1 MTRLVPALR
10 LELTLQVRQKFL
22 HAAVFSGLIWLAVLL
37 PMPVSLRPVAE
48 PYVLVGDI
56 AIIGFFFVGGTVFFE
71 KQERTIGAIVS
82 TPLRFW
88 EYLAAKLT
96 VLLAISLF
104 VAVVVATIV
113 HGLGYHLL
121 PLVAGIVLGTLLM
134 LLVGFSSSLPF
145 ASVTDW
151 FLAAVIPLAINAGAA
166 GGALLRPVAQPG
178 ALPHPHPG
186 AAALARRGVRSGEL
200 GALAGRVCG
209 GLPNRVCGGIVPG
222 GQGAIRPLCRAKIGC
237 AVRAISSLAGPRAL
251 AAFGRNDIRGTYRD
265 PLLVMLVIA
274 PVIWTTGVA
283 LLTPLFTEMLARRY
297 GFDLVGYYPLIL
309 TAFLLLTSI
318 IVAGALAA
326 FLVLDDVDAGTMT
339 ALRVTPVP
347 LSVFFGYRAATV
359 MVVTTIY
366 VVATMS
372 CSGILEPGLV
382 SSLIPIGLVAGLSA
396 VVTLLLILA
405 VANNKI
411 QGLAMV
417 RALGMLIA
425 GLPCLPWFI
434 SSNWNLA
441 FGVLPP
447 YWAAKA
453 FWVASDHGT
462 WWPYLVGGAVY
473 NLAIVW
479 VLFRRFR
486 AKHA

>member
-151 FLAAVIPLAINAGAA
+151 FLAAVIPLAIMLAPPVVHYSGLWPNPVLYLIPTQGPLLLLGAA
-166 GGALLRPVAQPG
+166 FDQVSLAPWQVGYAVVYPIVC
-178 ALPHPHPG
+178 
-186 AAALARRGVRSGEL
+186 AAG
-200 GALAGRVCG
+200 
-209 GLPNRVCGGIVPG
+209 
-222 GQGAIRPLCRAKIGC
+222 LCRAAK
-237 AVRAISSLAGPRAL
+237 AL
-251 AAFGRNDIRGTYRD
+251 FGRNDIRGTYRD